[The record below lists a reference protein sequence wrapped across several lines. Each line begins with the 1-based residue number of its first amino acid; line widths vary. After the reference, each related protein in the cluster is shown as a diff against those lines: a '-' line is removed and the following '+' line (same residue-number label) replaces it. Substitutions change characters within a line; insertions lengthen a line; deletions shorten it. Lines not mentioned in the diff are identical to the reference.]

1 MANSQTE
8 IPTTWTTGW
17 TDVLET
23 GTWRSAIPVHA
34 WQPSPCHVRCPVG
47 GAIPEWIRDIEEGDY
62 HAAWLKVV
70 ENNPLPAVTGRVC
83 HHPCESDCNRE
94 QLEGPVGVNSLEHF
108 LGDYALGQGWE
119 LTGPAE
125 ERGQSVAVV
134 GGGPAGLSCAY
145 HLRRLGYEV
154 TLFEARPELGG
165 LLRYGI
171 PAYRLPREVLAQE
184 IGRIIDLGVK
194 VRTGHPVA
202 DEAELARLEQE
213 FGAVFV
219 AVGAQRAKRLP
230 HLQEE
235 KEGRI
240 LDGLGFLAR
249 VAAGEVPELGRKIA
263 VIGGGSAAMD
273 VARTAR
279 RLGKVVSVIA
289 VEKREDMPALPEEV
303 GQALEEGVSLF
314 DGSMVESVDTGGST
328 LRLSCLKATPDPEA
342 PEGEIRPLSVE
353 GTEFT
358 LEVGGIIVSVGQ
370 ELDSQGPAVV
380 LAADRSIVQVGDDFS
395 TWRRG
400 VFAGGDVATSVRFVS
415 EALGA
420 GRRAARA
427 IAAFLGQEG
436 VEMPAAASSDEVV
449 TSDDVNVFYFPPAA
463 RATRE
468 QAPVRERM
476 EDFREAVQVLSAEE
490 ATGEAARCLSCG
502 TCVECDNC
510 FIFCPDMAVK
520 KDPTRNEHY
529 YVLEQYCKGCGL
541 CVAECPRGAV
551 VLRQEA
557 R

>member
-202 DEAELARLEQE
+202 DEAELA
-213 FGAVFV
+213 
-219 AVGAQRAKRLP
+219 
-230 HLQEE
+230 
-235 KEGRI
+235 
-240 LDGLGFLAR
+240 
-249 VAAGEVPELGRKIA
+249 
-263 VIGGGSAAMD
+263 
-273 VARTAR
+273 
-279 RLGKVVSVIA
+279 
-289 VEKREDMPALPEEV
+289 
-303 GQALEEGVSLF
+303 
-314 DGSMVESVDTGGST
+314 
-328 LRLSCLKATPDPEA
+328 
-342 PEGEIRPLSVE
+342 
-353 GTEFT
+353 
-358 LEVGGIIVSVGQ
+358 
-370 ELDSQGPAVV
+370 
-380 LAADRSIVQVGDDFS
+380 
-395 TWRRG
+395 
-400 VFAGGDVATSVRFVS
+400 
-415 EALGA
+415 
-420 GRRAARA
+420 
-427 IAAFLGQEG
+427 
-436 VEMPAAASSDEVV
+436 
-449 TSDDVNVFYFPPAA
+449 
-463 RATRE
+463 
-468 QAPVRERM
+468 
-476 EDFREAVQVLSAEE
+476 
-490 ATGEAARCLSCG
+490 
-502 TCVECDNC
+502 
-510 FIFCPDMAVK
+510 
-520 KDPTRNEHY
+520 
-529 YVLEQYCKGCGL
+529 
-541 CVAECPRGAV
+541 
-551 VLRQEA
+551 
-557 R
+557 